1 MLERAKT
8 TKGEKKVSHMF
19 TDERFKDVKKS
30 KSKMN
35 VLVPGPGN
43 YQMIA

>member
-1 MLERAKT
+1 
-8 TKGEKKVSHMF
+8 MF

-35 VLVPGPGN
+35 VIVPGPGN
-43 YQMIA
+43 YQMIAQWNGKIKF